1 MYCFDRAFMN
11 LAIEVRVLSNP
22 LNQRDNESGYLV
34 NVNAAANCPMQPL
47 KTALFRQ

>member
-1 MYCFDRAFMN
+1 
-11 LAIEVRVLSNP
+11 
-22 LNQRDNESGYLV
+22 V